1 MIDSLI
7 VFFILLLTIP
17 FLIAQIMPNIKW
29 LIGYAIYFGTLAIWL
44 YYEHITTPTY
54 RQGNGFSYAFGIVG
68 VCLFNT
74 SIIVGIINRAI
85 VLYLK
90 SRRYTM
96 NIWFIVSLVFLDLM
110 LIVLIFPA
118 LLRVY

>member
-29 LIGYAIYFGTLAIWL
+29 LIGYAIFLGTLAIWL

-54 RQGNGFSYAFGIVG
+54 RQGNGFSYAFGIVAA
-68 VCLFNT
+68 CLFNT

-85 VLYLK
+85 VL
-90 SRRYTM
+90 
-96 NIWFIVSLVFLDLM
+96 
-110 LIVLIFPA
+110 
-118 LLRVY
+118 

>member
-7 VFFILLLTIP
+7 VFFILLLIIP
-17 FLIAQIMPNIKW
+17 FIIAQIMPNIKW
-29 LIGYAIYFGTLAIWL
+29 LIAYAIFFGTLAIWL

-54 RQGNGFSYAFGIVG
+54 RQGNGFSYAFGIASA
-68 VCLFNT
+68 CLFDT

-85 VLYLK
+85 VLYFQ
-90 SRRYTM
+90 SIGYTIK
-96 NIWFIVSLVFLDLM
+96 IWFIISLFFLDLM

-118 LLRVY
+118 LLTVY